1 MPIVA
6 KFELCNFNAESFSSH
21 VLSAKPLQTFEF
33 KFPELEPGP
42 KGKFTETPTF
52 HLTIRTSSPEME
64 LIAMD
69 VSEFAD
75 TKDFQ
80 GKLDHHLAGA
90 LQREFNHCMIIL
102 KISSLSY
109 WNSDCDLLKS
119 YTIPHSSLILAQ
131 ESGPGTRILL
141 KLTKYI
147 LCLVILWFI
156 N

>member
-6 KFELCNFNAESFSSH
+6 KLEIFNFNTGLLSSH
-21 VLSAKPLQTFEF
+21 VLSAKPLQAFEF

-64 LIAMD
+64 LIAME

-75 TKDFQ
+75 TEDFQ

-90 LQREFNHCMIIL
+90 LQTEFNH
-102 KISSLSY
+102 
-109 WNSDCDLLKS
+109 
-119 YTIPHSSLILAQ
+119 
-131 ESGPGTRILL
+131 
-141 KLTKYI
+141 
-147 LCLVILWFI
+147 
-156 N
+156 